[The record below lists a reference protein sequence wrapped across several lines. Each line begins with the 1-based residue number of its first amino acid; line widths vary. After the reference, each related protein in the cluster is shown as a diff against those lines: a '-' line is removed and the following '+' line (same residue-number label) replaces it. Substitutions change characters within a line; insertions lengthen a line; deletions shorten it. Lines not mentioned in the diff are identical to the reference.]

1 MFACLLDEAQFV
13 LLVLQARRE
22 SKQKEKAPRDGAMEI
37 LEATFAKQD
46 ECA

>member
-22 SKQKEKAPRDGAMEI
+22 SKQKEKVPRDGALEI
-37 LEATFAKQD
+37 LKMTFAKQD
-46 ECA
+46 ECD